1 MTRATLSCILATLA
15 SAFGVASAA
24 ASSSHGGYSRPYVIE
39 EICDA
44 DGYGCTAHMRYA
56 AGQNMA
62 DSPRNN
68 YWYATPRHYVH
79 YAHHSRACPAKHK
92 KRRRP

>member
-1 MTRATLSCILATLA
+1 MSRSTLSCILAALA
-15 SAFGVASAA
+15 SAFGAASAVA
-24 ASSSHGGYSRPYVIE
+24 ASSHSGHIKPYVIE

-62 DSPRNN
+62 DNPRNN
-68 YWYATPRHYVH
+68 YWFATPRYYVRH
-79 YAHHSRACPAKHK
+79 ARHSLFCPAKHK